1 MMKLPKHKLKEFFH
15 CYLSWQGLTHFLEV
29 LEDYLEQEI
38 RLQRAPHRID
48 LDHKDPQGLVI
59 DLNDHHLDALPL
71 DQGLLATVESYAEEG
86 KRGLLERN
94 DKFNITY
101 SGRDYL

>member
-1 MMKLPKHKLKEFFH
+1 MEVARSLP
-15 CYLSWQGLTHFLEV
+15 Q
-29 LEDYLEQEI
+29 
-38 RLQRAPHRID
+38 ID
-48 LDHKDPQGLVI
+48 LDHKDLQGLVI

-86 KRGLLERN
+86 KRGRFDRN

-101 SGRDYL
+101 SGRDYLQT